1 MDAQRRMVSS
11 LDLVLVACA
20 GMAAGTINA
29 IAGGGTLVSFPALV
43 ALGVPS
49 LRANVTNTVALCPG
63 YFGGAVAQR
72 DALDDHRGRLRRMLP
87 VAALGGLLGS
97 MLLIVTSEA
106 VFRNIV
112 PFLIL
117 TACGL
122 LGFQDSIKR
131 RVFGQRHGHRTPTEA
146 PPLLLGGVF
155 LASVYGG
162 YFGAGL
168 GIMLLAVLG
177 LLLDGELNKLNALK
191 QVLALTINVLAALFF
206 VFSGKVE
213 WAFAAVM
220 APASLVGGHFGGTLA
235 SRMNAKVM
243 RAVVIVF
250 GVLVALKML
259 LS

>member
-1 MDAQRRMVSS
+1 MPSVT
-11 LDLVLVACA
+11 DLCVAGGAAFLA
-20 GMAAGTINA
+20 GGVNA
-29 IAGGGTLVSFPALV
+29 VAGGGTLISFPALV

-72 DALDDHRGRLRRMLP
+72 DALEDNRHRLRRLLP
-87 VAALGGLLGS
+87 VAAIGGLTGS
-97 MLLIVTSEA
+97 ILLVVTSEA

-117 TACGL
+117 SACAL
-122 LGFQDSIKR
+122 LGFQDRIKR
-131 RVFGQRHGHRTPTEA
+131 AVFGHRHSVDHEATP
-146 PPLLLGGVF
+146 LVLMVGVF
-155 LASVYGG
+155 LASIYGG

-177 LLLDGELNKLNALK
+177 LLLDGELNRLNALK

-213 WAFAAVM
+213 WAYAAVM
-220 APASLVGGHFGGTLA
+220 APASLVGGHVGGTVA
-235 SRMNAKVM
+235 SRMNARRL
-243 RAVVIVF
+243 RAVVIAF
-250 GVLVALKML
+250 GVAVALKML